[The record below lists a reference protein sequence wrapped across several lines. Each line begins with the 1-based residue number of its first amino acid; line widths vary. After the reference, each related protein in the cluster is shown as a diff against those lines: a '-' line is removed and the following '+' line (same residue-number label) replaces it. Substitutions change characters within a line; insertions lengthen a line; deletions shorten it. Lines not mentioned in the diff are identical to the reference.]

1 MPFLILSLYQ
11 NSPCPSRS
19 SSNVSLGS
27 RGPSW
32 SLQLER
38 AAPTTRDF
46 TYLYSN
52 LLFILLVT
60 TAWLV
65 GSLFPNQGLNLGPLQ
80 WECRVLTTRKPGKS
94 LLHFVLYFIWLG
106 RVCLRQ
112 MFISNLDFIVILQS
126 QRVILCNFHGTSC
139 GALCNIG
146 LHRLLLCCWF
156 LSATHLS
163 VYIFSVSPVICL
175 HIWFSC

>member
-1 MPFLILSLYQ
+1 MPAHFSLGTVSEMPFLILSLYQ

-80 WECRVLTTRKPGKS
+80 WRHKS
-94 LLHFVLYFIWLG
+94 LPLDRQRISMYPATLPNSLMSSSHFLVASLG
-106 RVCLRQ
+106 FSVYSI
-112 MFISNLDFIVILQS
+112 MSSTNSDS
-126 QRVILCNFHGTSC
+126 
-139 GALCNIG
+139 
-146 LHRLLLCCWF
+146 LLLFQFGF
-156 LSATHLS
+156 L
-163 VYIFSVSPVICL
+163 
-175 HIWFSC
+175 